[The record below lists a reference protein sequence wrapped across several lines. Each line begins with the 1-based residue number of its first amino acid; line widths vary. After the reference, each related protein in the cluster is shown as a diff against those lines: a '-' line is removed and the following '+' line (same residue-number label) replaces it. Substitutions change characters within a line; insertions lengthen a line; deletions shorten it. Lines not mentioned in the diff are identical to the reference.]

1 MVIATRRRVTHFFED
16 FRECRSVELN
26 ELLVTVSR
34 IRTAQARRTYN
45 LEFVEIV
52 SELLESFFK
61 SHEACRDLGY
71 RCTSCLHDSFLV
83 QESFEAKFEL

>member
-1 MVIATRRRVTHFFED
+1 M
-16 FRECRSVELN
+16 
-26 ELLVTVSR
+26 LVTVSR
-34 IRTAQARRTYN
+34 IRTAQTRRTSD

-71 RCTSCLHDSFLV
+71 CCTSCLHDSFLI